1 MADILLLTHR
11 VLSTSLLVSS
21 IAIGSVL
28 ISHSES
34 YAQTTAAAKRQAV
47 SSSSQPYQSIR
58 GVLKL
63 PRTIETSPYGYAAFY
78 FNLGEGC
85 GAGVSYGKK
94 GRKEGIWRSFMNCG
108 QNTGSPG
115 QELRNVTGGSLNI
128 ALQTVGNTV
137 RLVINGNT
145 VQTARVPIN
154 FRPRLVEMVH
164 SYYDGGNIKSTSYEG
179 AAFENVVCVP
189 GCGTFDRAMI
199 TGDQRGLK
207 IDFRSNNSLITNVT
221 FQR

>member
-1 MADILLLTHR
+1 MADISLLTPR
-11 VLSTSLLVSS
+11 VLSTSLLIGS

-34 YAQTTAAAKRQAV
+34 YAQTTGTAKRTPIFP
-47 SSSSQPYQSIR
+47 SSQPYQSIR

-94 GRKEGIWRSFMNCG
+94 GGKEGLWRSFMNCG

-115 QELRNVTGGSLNI
+115 RELRNVTGGSLNI
-128 ALQTVGNTV
+128 ALQTETVGNTV
-137 RLVINGNT
+137 RLVINGST

-164 SYYDGGNIKSTSYEG
+164 SYYDGGIKKSTSYEG

-199 TGDQRGLK
+199 TGDRSRLI
-207 IDFRSNNSLITNVT
+207 IDFRSNNSLITNVK
-221 FQR
+221 F